1 MDYFEP
7 SIDTMQFK
15 NIRRLIKIKPAYKI
29 IRASKRIVLP
39 GFEGLSLY
47 LVTKFFFTGLRNGAL
62 NMRATSLSF
71 SFFLAL
77 FPTIIFLFTL
87 IPYIPIDD
95 FTNYLFGLLQ
105 KFMPAAAFEA
115 TESTITDIISNKKGG
130 LLSFGFVTALYFS
143 TNGFNAMINAFN
155 ETYHDIET
163 RKPLQQ
169 RLISFYMLFLTAV
182 LLTATISLLIY
193 CEFGLKHIQVN
204 HHNLYVV
211 LSLLKWLIVGIMC
224 YTIISF
230 NYFLGPKRKQG
241 WRFFSA
247 GSMFATVFII
257 IATMLFTYY
266 VNNFGNYNK
275 LYGSIGTLIVI
286 LMMIYINSLILLLG
300 FDLNVSIHSAKKHRD
315 LFKHLAA
322 K

>member
-1 MDYFEP
+1 
-7 SIDTMQFK
+7 MQFK
-15 NIRRLIKIKPAYKI
+15 NTRRLIKIKPAYNL

-47 LVTKFFFTGLRNGAL
+47 LVTKFFFKGLRNGAS

-95 FTNYLFGLLQ
+95 FKDYLFGLMQ
-105 KFMPAAAFEA
+105 KVMPAAAFEA
-115 TESTITDIISNKKGG
+115 TESTITDILSNKKGG
-130 LLSFGFVTALYFS
+130 LLSFGFFTALYFS

-169 RLISFYMLFLTAV
+169 RLVSFYMLFLTV
-182 LLTATISLLIY
+182 LLLSVSIAILIY
-193 CEFGLKHIQVN
+193 SEFGFRHIRLN
-204 HHNLYVV
+204 NKSLYYVISTFKWIVV
-211 LSLLKWLIVGIMC
+211 GGMC
-224 YTIISF
+224 YAIISF
-230 NYFLGPKRKQG
+230 NYFIGPKRKKG

-257 IATMLFTYY
+257 IATMGFAYY

-286 LMMIYINSLILLLG
+286 MMMIYINSLILLLG
-300 FDLNVSIHSAKKHRD
+300 FDLNVSIHSAKKHHD
-315 LFKHLAA
+315 LFKHLNI

>member
-1 MDYFEP
+1 MH
-7 SIDTMQFK
+7 FK
-15 NIRRLIKIKPAYKI
+15 TIRRLIKFKPAYKAI
-29 IRASKRIVLP
+29 VASKRIVLP

-47 LVTKFFFTGLRNGAL
+47 LVTKFFFKGLRNGAL

-77 FPTIIFLFTL
+77 FPTVIFLFTL
-87 IPYIPIDD
+87 IPYIPIQD
-95 FTNYLFGLLQ
+95 FNAYLFGLMQ
-105 KFMPAAAFEA
+105 KIMPAAAFEA
-115 TESTITDIISNKKGG
+115 TESTITDILSNKKGG
-130 LLSFGFVTALYFS
+130 LLSLGFFTALYFS

-155 ETYHDIET
+155 ETYHEIET

-169 RLISFYMLFLTAV
+169 RLVSFYMLFLTV
-182 LLTATISLLIY
+182 ILLSVSITILIY
-193 CEFGLKHIQVN
+193 SEFGFKHIQLN
-204 HHNLYVV
+204 NKALFYVINIF
-211 LSLLKWLIVGIMC
+211 KWLIVGGMC
-224 YTIISF
+224 YAIISF
-230 NYFLGPKRKQG
+230 NYFIGPKRKKG

-257 IATMLFTYY
+257 IATMGFAYY

-286 LMMIYINSLILLLG
+286 MMMIYINSLILLLG

-315 LFKHLAA
+315 LFKHLNI